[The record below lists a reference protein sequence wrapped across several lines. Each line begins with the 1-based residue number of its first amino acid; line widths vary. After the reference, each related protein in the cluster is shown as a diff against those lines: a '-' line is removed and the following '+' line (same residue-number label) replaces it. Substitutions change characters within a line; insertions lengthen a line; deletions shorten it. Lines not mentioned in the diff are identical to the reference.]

1 VASVRGSQPR
11 YGYSPPPELTDGTV
25 RRVPIVIVGAGPVG
39 LAAAAEFATLGH
51 HTLLLDDADTVS
63 AGSRA
68 ICWSKR
74 TLEIFD
80 RIGVGDRMV
89 AKGVVW
95 NRGRLFHRER
105 EVYNFDL
112 LPESGHQRPAFI
124 NLQQYYVEEY
134 LVERVL
140 ELGRTEIRWLN
151 RVTAVEFLSDG
162 GARVTV
168 ETPDGVYRVDADYVL
183 AADGVR
189 STIRRSMGHDFKGKV
204 FEDRFLIADVV
215 MKANFPSERW
225 FWFEPPFH
233 SGQSVLLHRQP
244 DDVFR
249 IDFQLAPD
257 ADPEEERRP
266 ENVLRRLKQM
276 LGPDVEFSL
285 EWVSVYTFTCRRMER
300 FRHGPVFFVGDS
312 AHVVSPFGARGGNG
326 GIQDID
332 ALCWKIALVL
342 GDQAPLD
349 LLDSYD
355 DERIP
360 AADENIMN
368 SARSTDFM
376 TPKTPASVDFREAA
390 LEMATDLP
398 FARRLVN
405 SGRLSVPHVYRET
418 PLSMADRDVWSAGP
432 VPGTPAPDARVAADT
447 DEPWLLRRLGGRFT
461 LLRFVDTV
469 PADGGGG
476 LVEGL
481 RPAVDVLTVARHGQP
496 NRSTVVDTE
505 GLAFQRWSASDG
517 SAYLVRPDQHVAA
530 RWQHP
535 SAHDIS
541 RALDRAVARSAA
553 VGHRR
558 VAVGG

>member
-1 VASVRGSQPR
+1 MAPVRDSHPR
-11 YGYSPPPELTDGTV
+11 YAYSTPPELADGTV
-25 RRVPIVIVGAGPVG
+25 GRAPIVIVGAGPVG

-51 HTLLLDDADTVS
+51 NTLLLDEADTVS

-74 TLEIFD
+74 TLEVFD

-105 EVYNFDL
+105 EVYSFDL
-112 LPESGHQRPAFI
+112 LTESGHQRPAFI

-134 LVERVL
+134 LVDRVL

-151 RVTAVEFLSDG
+151 RVTAVEVLPDG
-162 GARVTV
+162 GARLTV
-168 ETPDGVYRVDADYVL
+168 ETPDGVYQLDSKHVL

-189 STIRRSMGHDFKGKV
+189 SSIRRSMSYDFKGKV

-215 MKANFPSERW
+215 MKADFPSERW

-244 DDVFR
+244 DDVYR
-249 IDFQLAPD
+249 IDFQLASD
-257 ADPEEERRP
+257 ADPEEERKP
-266 ENVLRRLKQM
+266 ENVVPRLKQM

-326 GIQDID
+326 GVQDID

-342 GDQAPLD
+342 EGRAPPV

-360 AADENIMN
+360 AADENILN
-368 SARSTDFM
+368 STRSTDFM
-376 TPKTPASVDFREAA
+376 APKTTASVDFREAA
-390 LEMATDLP
+390 LEMATNLP

-405 SGRLSVPHVYRET
+405 SGRLSVPHVYRAT
-418 PLSMADRDVWSAGP
+418 PLSTADRDDWSGGP
-432 VPGTPAPDARVAADT
+432 VPGTPAPDARVTVDAG
-447 DEPWLLRRLGGRFT
+447 EPWLLRRLGGRFT

-469 PADGGGG
+469 SMGDGGGSA

-481 RPAVDVLTVARHGQP
+481 QPVVDVLTVARHGAAD
-496 NRSTVVDTE
+496 RSTVVDTE

-517 SAYLVRPDQHVAA
+517 SAYLIRPDQHIAA
-530 RWQHP
+530 RWQRP
-535 SAHDIS
+535 SGLEIS
-541 RALDRAVARSAA
+541 RALDRAVAR
-553 VGHRR
+553 R
-558 VAVGG
+558 VAIGG